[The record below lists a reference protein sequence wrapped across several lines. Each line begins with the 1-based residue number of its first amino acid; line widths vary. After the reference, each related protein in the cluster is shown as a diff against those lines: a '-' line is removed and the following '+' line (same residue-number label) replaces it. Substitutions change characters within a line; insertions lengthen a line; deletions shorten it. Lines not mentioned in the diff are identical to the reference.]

1 MGVLKDNMRFAMETR
16 GYSENSIVS
25 YLTNVQV
32 FARHFGRSP
41 LTISTHEI
49 ESFFHH
55 LRQQNKAEA
64 TVHAYY
70 MALRLFFEI
79 NGIHDRIPRM
89 KFRRTRCRIPR
100 VLGQRTVVRMLQS
113 CESLKFRTL
122 FSLVYSAGL
131 RLAEVRNLTIHDV
144 DFERHQVFIKASKNR
159 KSRYSILGTKTIW
172 LLKAYLTTYT
182 PHTYLFYHPHDT
194 STQIC
199 KTAIG
204 REFRKLLRAN
214 GIYTKGISLHTL
226 RHCFATHLV
235 ENGVS
240 IFHVMHL
247 LGHVNI
253 STTMVYLHVRDEFIR
268 SVPSPIDML
277 NVSRQDSG
285 DQRQLFAESA

>member
-1 MGVLKDNMRFAMETR
+1 MGVLKDNMRYAMETR
-16 GYSENSIVS
+16 GYSDNSIAS
-25 YLTNVQV
+25 YLTNVQI

-41 LTISTHEI
+41 LTVSTPEI
-49 ESFFHH
+49 EDFFHH
-55 LRQQNKAEA
+55 LRQQKKAES

-79 NGIHDRIPRM
+79 NAIRDRMPHM
-89 KFRRTRCRIPR
+89 KFRRTRCRVPR

-131 RLAEVRNLTIHDV
+131 RLAEVTNLTIHDI
-144 DFERHQVFIKASKNR
+144 DFERRQVFIKASKNR
-159 KSRYSILGTKTIW
+159 KSRYSILGAKTIW
-172 LLKAYLTTYT
+172 LLRAYLTTYT
-182 PHTYLFYHPHDT
+182 PHTHLFYHPHDT
-194 STQIC
+194 STPIC
-199 KTAIG
+199 KQAIE
-204 REFRKLLRAN
+204 REFKKLLQAN
-214 GIYTKGISLHTL
+214 GIHTKGISLHTL

-277 NVSRQDSG
+277 EVSQPDSR
-285 DQRQLFAESA
+285 DQQQLFAESA